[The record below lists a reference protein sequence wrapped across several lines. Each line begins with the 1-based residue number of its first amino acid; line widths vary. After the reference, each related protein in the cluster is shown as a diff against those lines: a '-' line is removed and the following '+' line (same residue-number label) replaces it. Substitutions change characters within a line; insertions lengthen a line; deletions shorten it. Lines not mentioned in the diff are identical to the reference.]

1 MPDFVSVCE
10 EAARAGGAVLLE
22 RWPAFQFREKAPK
35 DLVTEADVA
44 SQEAIRRV
52 VLGHFPRHSFLAEE
66 GADIRGADGRFRW
79 IVDPLDGTANYV
91 HRVPEFTVSVAL
103 EQDGDLIAGAVYNP
117 VSQESFTGAGSDGV
131 GGKGAWLNGRP
142 LRVSGVRE
150 VKQAMVAA
158 SFAAG
163 VERGSA
169 EIANF
174 INVLL
179 ASQSL
184 RRTGSAAL
192 NLAYVAAGRYDA
204 YWATSTK
211 PWDIAAGVL
220 LVREAGGIV
229 TGIDGGPLD
238 LAAAQFIAAANEPLH
253 AAMRQLLDSNGQQ
266 QLLV

>member
-1 MPDFVSVCE
+1 MPDFAQVCE
-10 EAARAGGAVLLE
+10 EAARAGGRVLLE
-22 RWPAFQFREKAPK
+22 RWESFQFRQKAPK

-44 SQEAIRRV
+44 SQEAIRQV

-66 GADIRGADGRFRW
+66 GADIRGAEGSYRW

-103 EQDGDLIAGAVYNP
+103 EHEGELVAGAVYNP
-117 VSQESFTGAGSDGV
+117 TSCESFTAARGRGALLD
-131 GGKGAWLNGRP
+131 GRP
-142 LRVSGVRE
+142 LRVSQVQNIE
-150 VKQAMVAA
+150 EAMVAA

-163 VERGSA
+163 VQRDSP

-174 INVLL
+174 INVLV
-179 ASQSL
+179 ATQTL

-211 PWDIAAGVL
+211 AWDIAAGVL

-229 TGIDGGPLD
+229 TAPDGGPLD

-253 AAMRQLLDSNGQQ
+253 AAMRRLLSP
-266 QLLV
+266 

>member
-1 MPDFVSVCE
+1 MSEFVSVCE

-22 RWPAFQFREKAPK
+22 RWPQFHFREKAPK

-44 SQEAIRRV
+44 SQEAIRQV
-52 VLGHFPRHSFLAEE
+52 VLGRYPQHSFLAEE
-66 GADIRGADGRFRW
+66 GADIRGTEGRFRW

-103 EQDGDLIAGAVYNP
+103 EQDGDLVAATVYNP
-117 VSQESFTGAGSDGV
+117 VSQESFTAGRDAGAFV
-131 GGKGAWLNGRP
+131 NGRP
-142 LRVSGVRE
+142 IHVSHVRDL
-150 VKQAMVAA
+150 KQAMIAA

-163 VERGSA
+163 IERGSY
-169 EIANF
+169 EIENF

-229 TGIDGGPLD
+229 TGIDGGHLD
-238 LAAAQFIAAANEPLH
+238 LTAGQFIAAANDQLH
-253 AAMRQLLDSNGQQ
+253 AAMRH
-266 QLLV
+266 LVKRDGTR

>member
-1 MPDFVSVCE
+1 MPDFAQVCE
-10 EAARAGGAVLLE
+10 EAARAGGVLLLE
-22 RWPAFQFREKAPK
+22 RWDSFQFREKRPK

-52 VLGHFPRHSFLAEE
+52 VMSHFPTHSFLAEE
-66 GADIRGADGRFRW
+66 EADIRGTEGNYRW

-91 HRVPEFTVSVAL
+91 HHVPEFTVSVAL
-103 EQDGDLIAGAVYNP
+103 EHQGELIAGAVYNP
-117 VSQESFTGAGSDGV
+117 VSCESYVAARGEGAR
-131 GGKGAWLNGRP
+131 LNGQP
-142 LRVSGVRE
+142 LRVSEIRDI
-150 VKQAMVAA
+150 KNAMVAA

-163 VERGSA
+163 VRPDSP

-174 INVLL
+174 IRVLS
-179 ASQSL
+179 ASQTL

-238 LAAAQFIAAANEPLH
+238 LAAAQFIAAANEELH
-253 AAMRQLLDSNGQQ
+253 AAMRE
-266 QLLV
+266 LVSR

>member
-1 MPDFVSVCE
+1 MPEFAQVCE
-10 EAARAGGAVLLE
+10 EAARAGGRVLLE
-22 RWPAFQFREKAPK
+22 RWESFQFREKGPK

-52 VLGHFPRHSFLAEE
+52 VMGHFPKHSFLAEE
-66 GADIRGADGRFRW
+66 GADIRGVEASYRW

-103 EQDGDLIAGAVYNP
+103 EQDGELISGAVYNP
-117 VSQESFTGAGSDGV
+117 VSQESFTAAR
-131 GGKGAWLNGRP
+131 GKGALLDGRP
-142 LRVSGVRE
+142 LRVSQVRDI
-150 VKQAMVAA
+150 KDAMVAA

-163 VERGSA
+163 VRRDSP

-174 INVLL
+174 VNVLL

-220 LVREAGGIV
+220 LVREAGGVV
-229 TGIDGGPLD
+229 TAPDGGPLD

-253 AAMRQLLDSNGQQ
+253 AAMRQLLSP
-266 QLLV
+266 

>member
-1 MPDFVSVCE
+1 MPDFAQVCE
-10 EAARAGGAVLLE
+10 EAARAGGRVLLE
-22 RWPAFQFREKAPK
+22 RWESFQFRQKAPK

-44 SQEAIRRV
+44 SQEAIRQV

-66 GADIRGADGRFRW
+66 GADIRGADGSYRW

-91 HRVPEFTVSVAL
+91 HHVPEFTVSVAL
-103 EQDGDLIAGAVYNP
+103 EHDGELIAGAVYNP
-117 VSQESFTGAGSDGV
+117 TSRESYTTAR
-131 GGKGAWLNGRP
+131 GKGALLDGRP
-142 LRVSGVRE
+142 LRVSQVQNIE
-150 VKQAMVAA
+150 EAMVAA

-163 VERGSA
+163 VRRDSP

-174 INVLL
+174 VNVLL
-179 ASQSL
+179 ASQTL

-204 YWATSTK
+204 DWATSTK
-211 PWDIAAGVL
+211 AWDIAAGVL

-229 TGIDGGPLD
+229 TAPDGGPLD

-253 AAMRQLLDSNGQQ
+253 TAMRKLLS
-266 QLLV
+266 

>member
-1 MPDFVSVCE
+1 MPDFVQVCE
-10 EAARAGGAVLLE
+10 EAARAGGRVLME
-22 RWPAFQFREKAPK
+22 RWDTFRFREKAPK
-35 DLVTEADVA
+35 DLVTEADLA
-44 SQEAIRRV
+44 SQEAIRQV
-52 VLGHFPRHSFLAEE
+52 VAAHFPAHSFLAEE
-66 GADIRGADGRFRW
+66 GADIRGTEGNYRW

-91 HRVPEFTVSVAL
+91 HHVPEFTVSVAL
-103 EQDGDLIAGAVYNP
+103 EHDGELIAGAVYNP
-117 VSQESFTGAGSDGV
+117 VSGESYSAARGRGAHLD
-131 GGKGAWLNGRP
+131 GRP
-142 LRVSGVRE
+142 LRVSEVRE
-150 VKQAMVAA
+150 LKDAMVAA

-163 VERGSA
+163 VRRDSP

-174 INVLL
+174 INVLS
-179 ASQSL
+179 ASQTL

-229 TGIDGGPLD
+229 TSLDGGPLD

-253 AAMRQLLDSNGQQ
+253 AAMRQL
-266 QLLV
+266 VR

>member
-1 MPDFVSVCE
+1 MPDYLTVCE
-10 EAARAGGAVLLE
+10 EAARAGAQELLE
-22 RWPAFQFREKAPK
+22 RWERLEVREKAPK
-35 DLVTEADVA
+35 DLVTEADLA
-44 SQEAIRRV
+44 SQEAIRRL
-52 VLGHFPRHSFLAEE
+52 VLGHFPDHGFLAEE
-66 GADIRGADGRFRW
+66 DADIRGRNGRFRW

-103 EQDGDLIAGAVYNP
+103 EHDGEIIAGAVFNP
-117 VSQESFTGAGSDGV
+117 SLGECFTAAKGQGAF
-131 GGKGAWLNGRP
+131 LNGGP
-142 LRVSGVRE
+142 MRVSKIVELRH
-150 VKQAMVAA
+150 ALVAA
-158 SFAAG
+158 SFSQ
-163 VERGSA
+163 RLRRDSP
-169 EIANF
+169 EITNF

-211 PWDIAAGVL
+211 AWDIAAGVL

-238 LAAAQFIAAANEPLH
+238 LMKAQFIAANNPQVH
-253 AAMRQLLDSNGQQ
+253 AELLE
-266 QLLV
+266 LVGEE

>member
-1 MPDFVSVCE
+1 MGLVAPGSVMPEFAHVCE
-10 EAARAGGAVLLE
+10 EAARAGGQVLLE
-22 RWPAFQFREKAPK
+22 RWESFQYRQKAPK

-52 VLGHFPRHSFLAEE
+52 VLGRFPQHSFLAEE
-66 GADIRGADGRFRW
+66 GADIRGTEGSYRW

-103 EQDGDLIAGAVYNP
+103 EHDGELIAGAVYNP
-117 VSQESFTGAGSDGV
+117 VSRESFTAAR
-131 GGKGAWLNGRP
+131 GKGAFLDGRP
-142 LRVSGVRE
+142 IRVSQVRDIAD
-150 VKQAMVAA
+150 AMVAA

-163 VERGSA
+163 VQRGSP
-169 EIANF
+169 EIGNF
-174 INVLL
+174 VNVLL

-211 PWDIAAGVL
+211 AWDIAAGVL
-220 LVREAGGIV
+220 LVREAGGVV
-229 TGIDGGPLD
+229 TAPDGGPLD
-238 LAAAQFIAAANEPLH
+238 LAAAQFIAAANQPLH
-253 AAMRQLLDSNGQQ
+253 DAMRRLLS
-266 QLLV
+266 

>member
-1 MPDFVSVCE
+1 MPEFVSVCE
-10 EAARAGGAVLLE
+10 EAARAGAAVLLE

-44 SQEAIRRV
+44 SQEAIRGV
-52 VLGHFPRHSFLAEE
+52 VLGHFPKHSFLAEE
-66 GADIRGADGRFRW
+66 GADIRGVDGHFRW

-103 EQDGDLIAGAVYNP
+103 EEDGELIAGAVYNP
-117 VSQESFTGAGSDGV
+117 VSRESFTAARD
-131 GGKGAWLNGRP
+131 KGAHVNGRP
-142 LRVSGVRE
+142 MRVSGVRDI
-150 VKQAMVAA
+150 KQAMIAA

-163 VERGSA
+163 IERDSY
-169 EIANF
+169 EITNF
-174 INVLL
+174 VNVLL

-229 TGIDGGPLD
+229 TGIDGGHLD

-253 AAMRQLLDSNGQQ
+253 AAMRA
-266 QLLV
+266 LVRPDGE